1 MSSNISFSNYYDKKT
16 KQLYSCERKGERCG
30 FVNDI
35 DGLGT
40 FFMQRLDGN
49 KLVGLLMPEELL
61 DYMEIHKDV
70 KLSSTGKK
78 ILENL
83 QFDDNPVVVIA
94 TLKE

>member
-1 MSSNISFSNYYDKKT
+1 
-16 KQLYSCERKGERCG
+16 
-30 FVNDI
+30 
-35 DGLGT
+35 
-40 FFMQRLDGN
+40 
-49 KLVGLLMPEELL
+49 MPEELL
-61 DYMEIHKDV
+61 DYMETHKDV